1 MRLKKTSARTRK
13 TEWIRTELAY
23 GKWMTA
29 GGEVLFNRRYH
40 PILERPAG
48 GAWVKADRTTRIDWT
63 GEVWFYD
70 DSHTEA
76 QRIKLAS
83 SAMADLG
90 APINWAE
97 WEPLKGKSSSE
108 LWMDQQSRRALRSA

>member
-1 MRLKKTSARTRK
+1 
-13 TEWIRTELAY
+13 
-23 GKWMTA
+23 MTA